1 MTKKCVLFCILT
13 IFSISGCHPPS
24 SATLEST
31 SSSTE
36 TMQPTMTQE
45 IVEEL
50 TPTIGVLERVQFQIG
65 NSYSVTSITSNP
77 SPVLMDNKI
86 GDMYSLYPQAH
97 PEHPG
102 YEIPSDFAAR
112 IASHGLKW
120 MRLSLN
126 WFDGH
131 EAVETGAYS
140 TFEVYPQ
147 QDAAVDALLEQGV
160 AVNLALVY
168 WDDALDV
175 PLTTSRFAD
184 ESDVER
190 FLDYVRFV
198 VSHFKGRVQYYSL
211 LNEPNIG
218 EDTQQYVN
226 PQDYIELVRKT
237 VPIIREIDPAAKII
251 VGEVTPLVWPNSIR
265 YLDIILESDILPL
278 VDGLSWHAAGWS
290 SPEYMAEEYDAY
302 QLLVPQIVNTS
313 RENGFTGEFWA
324 TENHWRTAESAHPEE
339 YDGYTGITAAKYL
352 ARSIIWHRGQ
362 GFRVGLAENLEH
374 PNKQPVIENLCTLLA
389 GAEPVEIAVSVEPAI
404 EKLQIFSFQ
413 DSKGNLL
420 IAFWIDVIAQEEPVP
435 TPITLSIDQKGF
447 SSLTGINVLLAVQQN
462 LSFSEGEDGNTQ
474 ITDILV
480 WDTPIIILASP

>member
-1 MTKKCVLFCILT
+1 
-13 IFSISGCHPPS
+13 
-24 SATLEST
+24 
-31 SSSTE
+31 
-36 TMQPTMTQE
+36 
-45 IVEEL
+45 
-50 TPTIGVLERVQFQIG
+50 
-65 NSYSVTSITSNP
+65 
-77 SPVLMDNKI
+77 
-86 GDMYSLYPQAH
+86 
-97 PEHPG
+97 
-102 YEIPSDFAAR
+102 
-112 IASHGLKW
+112 
-120 MRLSLN
+120 
-126 WFDGH
+126 
-131 EAVETGAYS
+131 
-140 TFEVYPQ
+140 
-147 QDAAVDALLEQGV
+147 
-160 AVNLALVY
+160 
-168 WDDALDV
+168 
-175 PLTTSRFAD
+175 
-184 ESDVER
+184 
-190 FLDYVRFV
+190 
-198 VSHFKGRVQYYSL
+198 
-211 LNEPNIG
+211 
-218 EDTQQYVN
+218 
-226 PQDYIELVRKT
+226 
-237 VPIIREIDPAAKII
+237 
-251 VGEVTPLVWPNSIR
+251 
-265 YLDIILESDILPL
+265 
-278 VDGLSWHAAGWS
+278 
-290 SPEYMAEEYDAY
+290 MAEEYDAY